1 MKWRILTQGKLSPA
15 ENMATDDAIFELI
28 QEGKSQPLIRFYD
41 WNPPTLSLGY
51 HQNAGKEV
59 DFKLL
64 EKYQYGFVRRPT
76 GGRLVLHKD
85 EITYAVISPNDEHLA
100 GNVLKSY
107 GNISLALAEGLRLLG
122 IEVEFEQ
129 KELSTFSQREA
140 VNPCFN
146 SSSKYELVV
155 QGKKI
160 VGSAQVRKNNV
171 LLQHGSIILTENQRE
186 IAYLMPDIS
195 DKMRARL
202 AQLMDNKT
210 ITINQ
215 VLKKTVAYDVAV
227 EKFVQGFKKA
237 WANDEFEDISD
248 LEEFEKEKVRE
259 LIKNKYSTDKW
270 NLRK

>member
-1 MKWRILTQGKLSPA
+1 M
-15 ENMATDDAIFELI
+15 DFELL
-28 QEGKSQPLIRFYD
+28 K
-41 WNPPTLSLGY
+41 
-51 HQNAGKEV
+51 
-59 DFKLL
+59 
-64 EKYQYGFVRRPT
+64 KYQYGFVRRPT

-129 KELSTFSQREA
+129 KELSSFSQREA

-215 VLKKTVAYDVAV
+215 VLKKTVAYEVAV

-237 WANDEFEDISD
+237 WANDDFEDISD
-248 LEEFEKEKVRE
+248 LEEFEKERVRN
-259 LIKNKYSTDKW
+259 LPKNK
-270 NLRK
+270 